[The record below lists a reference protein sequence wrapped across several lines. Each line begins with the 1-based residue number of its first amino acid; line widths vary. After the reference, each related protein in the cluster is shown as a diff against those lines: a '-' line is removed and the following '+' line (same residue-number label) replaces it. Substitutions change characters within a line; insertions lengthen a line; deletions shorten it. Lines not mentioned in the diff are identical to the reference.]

1 MLFSYTHLDEY
12 QMITYLMSD
21 WTSSGAS
28 ACYQE
33 DRQRHTFACVTHNI
47 LPPLPSPYRLD
58 ASLSRLRCLSWS
70 SNGNFLIALLACML
84 LKETHT
90 SAFFKPAHLKY
101 VGTMLLIPAIALD
114 RRNIF
119 GKQYICFWL
128 WSSCGCNPLLRP
140 CSQRLPPNT
149 RHHYPAVLAEMQIA
163 KSQQIFPQM
172 CTNLFLNVHRGVPI
186 HLTRAKLQL
195 FKEKSLRLFCQ
206 TSHRTFEFTK
216 DFTILPKP
224 ISFACLLI

>member
-1 MLFSYTHLDEY
+1 MRESEY
-12 QMITYLMSD
+12 
-21 WTSSGAS
+21 
-28 ACYQE
+28 
-33 DRQRHTFACVTHNI
+33 
-47 LPPLPSPYRLD
+47 PPSPSF
-58 ASLSRLRCLSWS
+58 SLSVGCITIKTALPLLEFHWELSHCTFS
-70 SNGNFLIALLACML
+70 LYATEGNPY
-84 LKETHT
+84 T